1 MIRFPHKERDLH
13 SDTQGD
19 IMRRILLGFVLLAA
33 SMLAAQ
39 QTLNNEAIIKLAQAG
54 LTDDLIITT
63 INANPGAYDTSPT
76 GLIALKKAKVSD
88 KVVSA
93 LVMKSSG
100 AAGSAAAPGAGTGGF
115 NAGTTIGGNGMGGA
129 PMGANGLPAGI
140 DGVGV
145 YYKDKTGIWVSLLPE
160 IVNFQGTGK
169 LKNIASAG
177 IVRGGRDGRLEGPR
191 SRLNATLPVVFAVY
205 LPETLEITEYELL
218 HLHPAGDSRTFL
230 SAAGGVLHTSAGA
243 VRDEVDF
250 EPEKIAPRVYQITL
264 PASAGRGEYG
274 LLAPGNNSGSSKE
287 TSAKIYTVSVA
298 E

>member
-1 MIRFPHKERDLH
+1 
-13 SDTQGD
+13 
-19 IMRRILLGFVLLAA
+19 MRTNLLAIVLLAA

-39 QTLNNEAIIKLAQAG
+39 QTLNNGAVIKLAQAG

-63 INANPGAYDTSPT
+63 INANPGAYDTSPA
-76 GLIALKKAKVSD
+76 GLIALKKARVSD

-93 LVMKSSG
+93 MVMKSSG
-100 AAGSAAAPGAGTGGF
+100 EAGSAAAPGTGTGGF
-115 NAGTTIGGNGMGGA
+115 NPATTIGGNANGVSGTA
-129 PMGANGLPAGI
+129 MGANGLPMGI

-145 YYKDKTGIWVSLLPE
+145 YYKDKTGAWVSLLPE

-177 IVRGGRDGRLEGPR
+177 IVRGGRDGRIEGPR
-191 SRLNATLPVVFAVY
+191 SRLNATLPVVFAVC

-218 HLHPAGDSRTFL
+218 HLHPTGDSRTFL

-243 VRDEVDF
+243 TRDEVDF

-264 PASAGRGEYG
+264 PAGAGRGEFG
-274 LLAPGNNSGSSKE
+274 LLAPGNNNGSNKE

>member
-1 MIRFPHKERDLH
+1 
-13 SDTQGD
+13 
-19 IMRRILLGFVLLAA
+19 MRKMLFAVVLLAFCP
-33 SMLAAQ
+33 MLIAQ
-39 QTLNNEAIIKLAQAG
+39 QPLNNDAVIKLAKAG

-63 INANPGAYDTSPT
+63 INANAGNFDTST
-76 GLIALKKAKVSD
+76 DGLIALKKAKVSD
-88 KVVSA
+88 KVVA
-93 LVMKSSG
+93 AMVMKATG
-100 AAGSAAAPGAGTGGF
+100 AAGSAAAPGTGTGGF
-115 NAGTTIGGNGMGGA
+115 NAGATLGGNGMGGA
-129 PMGANGLPAGI
+129 PMGANGLPMGI

-145 YYKDKTGIWVSLLPE
+145 YYKDKTGAWVPLLPE

-177 IVRGGRDGRLEGPR
+177 IVRGGRDGRIEGPR

-218 HLHPAGDSRTFL
+218 HLHPTGDSRTFL
-230 SAAGGVLHTSAGA
+230 STAGGVLHTSAGA

-250 EPEKIAPRVYQITL
+250 EPEKIAPRIYQITL

-274 LLAPGNNSGSSKE
+274 LLAPGNNNGSNKE

>member
-1 MIRFPHKERDLH
+1 
-13 SDTQGD
+13 
-19 IMRRILLGFVLLAA
+19 MRKMLLSAVLLV
-33 SMLAAQ
+33 LCPLLIAQ
-39 QTLNNEAIIKLAQAG
+39 QPLNNDAVIKLAKAG

-63 INANPGAYDTSPT
+63 INANPGNFDTST
-76 GLIALKKAKVSD
+76 DGLIALKKARVSD
-88 KVVSA
+88 KVVA
-93 LVMKSSG
+93 AMVMKSTG
-100 AAGSAAAPGAGTGGF
+100 AAGSAAAPGAGTGVF

-129 PMGANGLPAGI
+129 AMGANGLPAGI

-145 YYKDKTGIWVSLLPE
+145 YYKDKTGAWVSLLPE

-177 IVRGGRDGRLEGPR
+177 IVRGGRDGRIEGPR

-218 HLHPAGDSRTFL
+218 HLHPTGDSRTFL

-243 VRDEVDF
+243 VRDEVEF
-250 EPEKIAPRVYQITL
+250 EPEKIATRVYQITL

-274 LLAPGNNSGSSKE
+274 LLAPGNNGGSTKE
-287 TSAKIYTVSVA
+287 TTAKIYTVSVA
-298 E
+298 D